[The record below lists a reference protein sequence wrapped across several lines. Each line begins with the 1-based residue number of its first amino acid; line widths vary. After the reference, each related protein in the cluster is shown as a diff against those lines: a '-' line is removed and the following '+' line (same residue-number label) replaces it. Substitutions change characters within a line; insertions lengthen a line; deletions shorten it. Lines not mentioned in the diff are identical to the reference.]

1 MIGYGNSMFLGAS
14 LFSAGG
20 GGGID
25 PDAQAFITAASIT
38 DPTQQSAIN
47 QLVVDL
53 KGYSIWTKMKAL
65 YPFCGGSA
73 SSHKF
78 NLKDPRDLDAA
89 YRLIFSGGWTHS
101 STGALPNGT
110 NGYATTKFATNLFN
124 SASDFGI
131 GSYTRTNT
139 TGGAEIGVFNPD
151 QRYIGSNLTNNAYF
165 GIGTGYLTAANTDS
179 KAFWQVHRTSSSV
192 VKVFK
197 NASVYLSGTTGS
209 GTLNTKEIYIGALND
224 NGTGN
229 YYTGKEIAFAFI
241 SNGLTDTEATNL
253 RTAVQTFQTTLGRSI
268 GTQTV
273 SDADAQAFVT
283 NAGIVDQ
290 VEANAINN
298 LVIGLKADSLW
309 TKMKAVYPFV
319 GGTATTNKYNLKNP
333 LDTDAAYRLV
343 FSGGWT
349 FSSQGALPNGT
360 NAYADT
366 KFKPNV
372 GTLNSNALG
381 YYIRTVNSSGAT
393 DPVNMGAF
401 DSVSAAS
408 SLLNSASSVSGRLNG
423 NLISGSI
430 TGGTGLFSIS
440 KTSSTTTNVYK
451 NSSSVGN
458 GNSGG
463 SLSANNV
470 FIGTLDL
477 IGSPYG
483 SGYVNSQ
490 FAFVYMSDGLSGTE
504 VTNLNTR
511 VTTFQT
517 ALNRNV

>member
-1 MIGYGNSMFLGAS
+1 MANSNGWGDGAANNSIGWGQGSNNAIGWGDIYADSWSGLTDIV
-14 LFSAGG
+14 
-20 GGGID
+20 GITTD
-25 PDAQAFITAASIT
+25 ADAQAFITAANIT
-38 DPTQQSAIN
+38 NETQKTAIN
-47 QLVVDL
+47 TLVTDL
-53 KGYSIWTKMKAL
+53 KGYFIWTKMKAL
-65 YPFCGGSA
+65 YPFVGGT
-73 SSHKF
+73 SSTHKW

-89 YRLIFSGGWTHS
+89 YRLVFNGGWTHS
-101 STGALPNGT
+101 ST
-110 NGYATTKFATNLFN
+110 
-124 SASDFGI
+124 
-131 GSYTRTNT
+131 
-139 TGGAEIGVFNPD
+139 
-151 QRYIGSNLTNNAYF
+151 
-165 GIGTGYLTAANTDS
+165 
-179 KAFWQVHRTSSSV
+179 
-192 VKVFK
+192 
-197 NASVYLSGTTGS
+197 
-209 GTLNTKEIYIGALND
+209 
-224 NGTGN
+224 
-229 YYTGKEIAFAFI
+229 
-241 SNGLTDTEATNL
+241 
-253 RTAVQTFQTTLGRSI
+253 
-268 GTQTV
+268 
-273 SDADAQAFVT
+273 
-283 NAGIVDQ
+283 
-290 VEANAINN
+290 
-298 LVIGLKADSLW
+298 
-309 TKMKAVYPFV
+309 
-319 GGTATTNKYNLKNP
+319 
-333 LDTDAAYRLV
+333 
-343 FSGGWT
+343 
-349 FSSQGALPNGT
+349 GALPNGT

-372 GTLNSNALG
+372 GTLNSNAIG

-401 DSVSAAS
+401 DSLSAAS

-490 FAFVYMSDGLSGTE
+490 FAFAYMSDGLSGAE
-504 VTNLNTR
+504 ITNLNTC